1 MFKDLKLPF
10 DISFM
15 EAITLI
21 SFIVLGYLGI
31 YRYSF
36 YNTLGILWYLN
47 SITPIQI
54 LISSFKIL
62 LILVVAGL
70 VSISI
75 FRLSTLFKS
84 YRENFLNIIFIF
96 LFAFWFVLLL
106 IENGGFYSDIFN
118 DFNKKIIIITSVLHY
133 IVTFFIIR
141 KILRVINSMNKRVVT
156 VDKIFIPDKILTP
169 KLILKKVENE
179 KRESIVFFSL
189 MMAVL
194 IIITPANIGHK
205 EALDLLKNRE
215 STLNLVKIKSNED
228 SWYLMEKI
236 GDKLLLIKKKSH
248 KDLNNEFKL
257 IEYKE
262 VEKIVAPQKVD
273 IDKKMLDYVSN
284 KIGS

>member
-84 YRENFLNIIFIF
+84 YRENFLNI
-96 LFAFWFVLLL
+96 
-106 IENGGFYSDIFN
+106 
-118 DFNKKIIIITSVLHY
+118 
-133 IVTFFIIR
+133 TF
-141 KILRVINSMNKRVVT
+141 T
-156 VDKIFIPDKILTP
+156 C
-169 KLILKKVENE
+169 
-179 KRESIVFFSL
+179 
-189 MMAVL
+189 
-194 IIITPANIGHK
+194 
-205 EALDLLKNRE
+205 
-215 STLNLVKIKSNED
+215 
-228 SWYLMEKI
+228 
-236 GDKLLLIKKKSH
+236 
-248 KDLNNEFKL
+248 
-257 IEYKE
+257 
-262 VEKIVAPQKVD
+262 
-273 IDKKMLDYVSN
+273 
-284 KIGS
+284 